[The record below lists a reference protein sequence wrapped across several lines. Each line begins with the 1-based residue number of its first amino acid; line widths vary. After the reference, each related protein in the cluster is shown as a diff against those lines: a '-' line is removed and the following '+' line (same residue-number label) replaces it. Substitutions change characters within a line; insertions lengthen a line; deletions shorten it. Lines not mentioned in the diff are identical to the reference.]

1 MSKNL
6 ISNKIDF
13 KDSVGVLPVTKGGTG
28 ADDVEE
34 VSSNLGLIRI
44 VERNAENGVAGL
56 DSQGKIPMSLIP
68 AGVGTGGSTA
78 VIDGP
83 TTVTVGSTVSYT
95 IVGYSSFE
103 TYTVVASAGT
113 ATRSGDTITYTAP
126 ATAQTVQLT
135 VNGKAVSVDVVPV
148 TAYVDTPAVTSP
160 TTGATDLGPDVV
172 ITGSAFA
179 TTGGSDTHEGTD
191 WQIATDTSF
200 SNVVASATNSSTAK
214 TSYTATG
221 LAPSTTYYVRLRYKG
236 TTMGY
241 SNWSTTT
248 SFSTKSTYG
257 VSGIEQVKIT
267 GETSGERFGY
277 SASISASGD
286 TIVVGAYNAAVG
298 GNGYRGY
305 VKVYKLISG
314 TWTLQGATITGDVIN
329 GYFGRSVSISASG
342 DAVVVGACYA
352 DSDTGG
358 AYIFDL

>member
-1 MSKNL
+1 MSKSV
-6 ISNKIDF
+6 IDNKAAVRELV
-13 KDSVGVLPVTKGGTG
+13 SVLPVQKGGTG
-28 ADDVEE
+28 
-34 VSSNLGLIRI
+34 STSPSGIRSNLGII
-44 VERNAENGVAGL
+44 PANAKNAPNGIAGL

-78 VIDGP
+78 TIDGP

-113 ATRSGDTITYTAP
+113 TTRSGATITYTAP

-135 VNGKAVSVDVVPV
+135 VNGKAVTVNVVPV
-148 TAYVDTPAVTSP
+148 TAYVNTPSVTSP

-179 TTGGSDTHEGTD
+179 TTGGSDTHVGTD
-191 WQIATDTSF
+191 WQVATDAGFT
-200 SNVVASATNSSTAK
+200 NVVASTTNSSSAK

-248 SFSTKSTYG
+248 SFSTKSSYG

-267 GETSGERFGY
+267 GETTDNYFGY
-277 SASISASGD
+277 
-286 TIVVGAYNAAVG
+286 
-298 GNGYRGY
+298 
-305 VKVYKLISG
+305 
-314 TWTLQGATITGDVIN
+314 
-329 GYFGRSVSISASG
+329 SVSISATG
-342 DAVVVGACYA
+342 DRNEKRREGNKRRTRY
-352 DSDTGG
+352 SK
-358 AYIFDL
+358 